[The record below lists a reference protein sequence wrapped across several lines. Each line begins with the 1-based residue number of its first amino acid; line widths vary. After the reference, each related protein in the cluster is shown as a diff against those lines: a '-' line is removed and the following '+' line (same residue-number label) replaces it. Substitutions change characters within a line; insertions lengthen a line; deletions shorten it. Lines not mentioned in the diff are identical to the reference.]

1 MDDLRFARAHTA
13 RPLKMAVPGPMT
25 IVDTTY
31 DEAYGDEEA
40 LALDVAAALNQELLD
55 LQAAGCDVVQIDE
68 PAMTR
73 YHEKVAAYGA
83 RALDRCV
90 AGVTIPTIVHLCY
103 GYPGPDP
110 RQHEYEYPELLELL
124 MQTGIG
130 GFSVEF
136 ARSGYDPAILA
147 ACEGRLVMFGCV
159 DPRRFAPRAR
169 CPRRGPRQGRP
180 PSRPAGASAPGPRLR
195 PYDHQP
201 GGGPRQGQA
210 PGERGPGGAQH
221 AVTQPVRRSS
231 LAAQAVSRETYVARC
246 LESG

>member
-1 MDDLRFARAHTA
+1 MPTIVGKVERRVPAAVDDLRFARAHTA

-159 DPRRFAPRAR
+159 DPGDSPLEPVARVADRVRAALRHVPPERLLLAPDCGLMTISRELARAK
-169 CPRRGPRQGRP
+169 
-180 PSRPAGASAPGPRLR
+180 AKLL
-195 PYDHQP
+195 
-201 GGGPRQGQA
+201 
-210 PGERGPGGAQH
+210 
-221 AVTQPVRRSS
+221 VN
-231 LAAQAVSRETYVARC
+231 AAQEVRST
-246 LESG
+246 L